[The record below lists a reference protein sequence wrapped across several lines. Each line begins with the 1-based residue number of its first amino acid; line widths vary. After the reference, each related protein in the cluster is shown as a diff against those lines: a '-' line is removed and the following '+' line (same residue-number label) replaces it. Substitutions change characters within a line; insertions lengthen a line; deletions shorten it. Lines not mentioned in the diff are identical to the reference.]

1 MVFSSSL
8 GHVGDGLR
16 RSHMR
21 RRGLL
26 GESIS
31 RQSNGKGNHT
41 KTSNKSRAWH
51 SRSGILSRY
60 RKHLFLL
67 CVCNEAADH
76 RRVTQHGLN
85 RNTSAGQRDSGDTKR
100 DKRVRCRTVA
110 QRIRSGGK
118 REECTVREANAVE
131 PQNRNEILRGTA
143 LPAAKQEYRS
153 QPSPAHAES
162 RERPATRSATVKQ
175 PRSSTT

>member
-85 RNTSAGQRDSGDTKR
+85 RNTSAGQRDSGEKKK
-100 DKRVRCRTVA
+100 DKRSRCPPVS
-110 QRIRSGGK
+110 QPLRSAGK
-118 REECTVREANAVE
+118 RED
-131 PQNRNEILRGTA
+131 
-143 LPAAKQEYRS
+143 RS
-153 QPSPAHAES
+153 
-162 RERPATRSATVKQ
+162 V
-175 PRSSTT
+175 

>member
-8 GHVGDGLR
+8 AHGGDGTG

-21 RRGLL
+21 GRGLL

-100 DKRVRCRTVA
+100 DKWGRCRTLA
-110 QRIRSGGK
+110 QRITSGGK
-118 REECTVREANAVE
+118 REEGTVPDVKAVE
-131 PQNRNEILRGTA
+131 TQNRHDILR
-143 LPAAKQEYRS
+143 
-153 QPSPAHAES
+153 
-162 RERPATRSATVKQ
+162 
-175 PRSSTT
+175 ST